1 MSRESKKDK
10 LRRQIVSPQQPAWN
24 AEPEE
29 DSEAVVRRAHN
40 RVLRH
45 RWILVL
51 LVLLLIA
58 AGAAAW
64 FFYQRNYRYSG
75 YETAWQVDLNEG
87 SLVGYESF
95 GTNVLKY
102 TKDGASYLDNR
113 GRTVWTESYEMKSP
127 IISVKGDY
135 AAIADM
141 QGNSIYICN
150 TDGTLGQAT
159 TVLRLLCW
167 KILLPAIS
175 HFFRKTALPWI
186 SPSRPTCRETAIR
199 LISHCQMTAPS

>member
-58 AGAAAW
+58 AA
-64 FFYQRNYRYSG
+64 R
-75 YETAWQVDLNEG
+75 LPG
-87 SLVGYESF
+87 SF
-95 GTNVLKY
+95 
-102 TKDGASYLDNR
+102 
-113 GRTVWTESYEMKSP
+113 
-127 IISVKGDY
+127 IS
-135 AAIADM
+135 AI
-141 QGNSIYICN
+141 
-150 TDGTLGQAT
+150 
-159 TVLRLLCW
+159 
-167 KILLPAIS
+167 
-175 HFFRKTALPWI
+175 
-186 SPSRPTCRETAIR
+186 TAIPVMKQHGR
-199 LISHCQMTAPS
+199 WI

>member
-1 MSRESKKDK
+1 MSDFSSMSRESKKDK

-159 TVLRLLCW
+159 TVL
-167 KILLPAIS
+167 PIS
-175 HFFRKTALPWI
+175 KVAVSGTGVTAAVL
-186 SPSRPTCRETAIR
+186 
-199 LISHCQMTAPS
+199 

>member
-1 MSRESKKDK
+1 MSDFGSMSRESKKDK

-75 YETAWQVDLNEG
+75 YETAWQVDLNECFKIHEG
-87 SLVGYESF
+87 RCFLPGQPGTHSL
-95 GTNVLKY
+95 
-102 TKDGASYLDNR
+102 D
-113 GRTVWTESYEMKSP
+113 
-127 IISVKGDY
+127 
-135 AAIADM
+135 
-141 QGNSIYICN
+141 
-150 TDGTLGQAT
+150 
-159 TVLRLLCW
+159 
-167 KILLPAIS
+167 
-175 HFFRKTALPWI
+175 
-186 SPSRPTCRETAIR
+186 RE
-199 LISHCQMTAPS
+199 L

>member
-150 TDGTLGQAT
+150 TGAGNNGASHQQGGSIRDRCYGCCAGRFCFQLYHIFSERRHFPGYHRQDQH
-159 TVLRLLCW
+159 VGRRLS
-167 KILLPAIS
+167 A
-175 HFFRKTALPWI
+175 
-186 SPSRPTCRETAIR
+186 
-199 LISHCQMTAPS
+199 

>member
-1 MSRESKKDK
+1 MSDFSSMSRESKKDK

-87 SLVGYESF
+87 SLVGYERSHPE
-95 GTNVLKY
+95 GSHQQCNRSEE
-102 TKDGASYLDNR
+102 DGFLFLQQHLHD
-113 GRTVWTESYEMKSP
+113 
-127 IISVKGDY
+127 
-135 AAIADM
+135 AAIAILH
-141 QGNSIYICN
+141 G
-150 TDGTLGQAT
+150 TDQSTDRRFLLL
-159 TVLRLLCW
+159 LRAVEAVTKRNDGHCTDEGC
-167 KILLPAIS
+167 
-175 HFFRKTALPWI
+175 HHTEDDRKA
-186 SPSRPTCRETAIR
+186 
-199 LISHCQMTAPS
+199 